1 MGNNETKPAIS
12 STSENGKLKTH
23 TLSQSLSGKLIVT
36 KENVPFENLLDYV
49 ITNTER
55 EEKDDGF
62 YMMNMERTITIYR
75 KWCEL
80 LPRIRPFF
88 AIKANPD
95 PVLVRQLHLLGT
107 GFDCASKSEI
117 ELALSVGSKPS
128 DIIYAHPCKKP
139 SYISIA
145 AKRGVSMM
153 TFDSKE
159 ELFKIKEL
167 YPDAELLI
175 RFRPTCKDALYE
187 VNGFKFGAA
196 VEDCSDILAVAKD
209 LGLNIIGV
217 SFHVGTCCFNE
228 MSFVKSIQSSR
239 NIFDQAVSRLHI
251 DKCDR
256 PTIHK
261 AVLSFLLQEKLG
273 FSFSI
278 LDIGGG
284 FPGKDSQDA
293 LFEKMCHVIN
303 HSLEQNFPVSTGVK
317 IIAEPGNY
325 FACSPFK
332 LVTNVIA
339 VKEITKKQI
348 QGGGENPPMRFT
360 EDDPD
365 NGYMYYIDDGVFGS
379 FSELLY
385 NPDIKYTP
393 LTINKTS
400 EANYPSSIWGPYCDV
415 IDFVNRDSRLPK
427 LSVGDWLYFDNF
439 GAYTSAT
446 SSSFNGFSAEKYK
459 YYHITLETW

>member
-1 MGNNETKPAIS
+1 NLT
-12 STSENGKLKTH
+12 TH
-23 TLSQSLSGKLIVT
+23 TLSQTLSVNCSPPTLSNSSRKTHDPLSETLSGKLIVT
-36 KENVPFENLLDYV
+36 KENVPFENLMDYV

-88 AIKANPD
+88 AVKVNPD
-95 PVLVRQLHLLGT
+95 PVLVRQLYLLGT

-139 SYISIA
+139 SYIRFA

-167 YPDAELLI
+167 YPNAEYVQKQCSLIFLLALVLLI
-175 RFRPTCKDALYE
+175 RFRPTFKGGALYD

-209 LGLNIIGV
+209 LGLNVIGV
-217 SFHVGTCCFNE
+217 SFHVGSYCFNE
-228 MSFVKSIQSSR
+228 MAFVKSIQSSR
-239 NIFDQAVSRLHI
+239 HIFDQAVSRLDI
-251 DKCDR
+251 DKCNR
-256 PTIHK
+256 PTLHK
-261 AVLSFLLQEKLG
+261 LAVLSFLLQEKLG
-273 FSFSI
+273 FSLSI

-284 FPGKDSQDA
+284 FPGEHSQNA
-293 LFEKMCHVIN
+293 FFEKMCHVIN
-303 HSLEQNFPVSTGVK
+303 HSLEQHFPVSTGVK

-325 FACSPFK
+325 FACSPFTI
-332 LVTNVIA
+332 VTNVIA

-348 QGGGENPPMRFT
+348 QGVESPPMRFT

-365 NGYMYYIDDGVFGS
+365 NGFMYYIDDGVFGS
-379 FSELLY
+379 FSEMLY
-385 NPDIKYTP
+385 NPDIKFKP
-393 LTINKTS
+393 LTINKSS
-400 EANYPSSIWGPYCDV
+400 EANYPSSIWGHSCDGN
-415 IDFVNRDSRLPK
+415 DFVNRDSRLP
-427 LSVGDWLYFDNF
+427 
-439 GAYTSAT
+439 
-446 SSSFNGFSAEKYK
+446 
-459 YYHITLETW
+459 